1 MTLSQRELDDL
12 LRHGAAELFAEER
25 EDKAGEAVN
34 LTAPRE
40 RSRMDTAETEK
51 AAGRMGAADKRVVY
65 DHAAIERLLDRYDL
79 GF

>member
-1 MTLSQRELDDL
+1 MCPCQRHCLHSADCAVCE
-12 LRHGAAELFAEER
+12 
-25 EDKAGEAVN
+25 AGEAVN

-40 RSRMDTAETEK
+40 RLRMDTAEIEK

-79 GF
+79 DFEI

>member
-1 MTLSQRELDDL
+1 MCPWQRHCVHSTDCAGCE
-12 LRHGAAELFAEER
+12 
-25 EDKAGEAVN
+25 AGEAVD

-40 RSRMDTAETEK
+40 RSRMDTAEMEK

-79 GF
+79 GFEI